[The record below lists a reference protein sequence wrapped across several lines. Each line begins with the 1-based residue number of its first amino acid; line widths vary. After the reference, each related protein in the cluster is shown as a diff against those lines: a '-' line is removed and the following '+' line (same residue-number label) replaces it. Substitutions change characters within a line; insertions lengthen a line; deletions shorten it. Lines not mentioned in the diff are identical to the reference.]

1 MWNPESALMGRKW
14 PPNRTSP
21 IRSPSI
27 VSKMSRCTRSSSES
41 RSRGMPSS
49 RSRKPRAAAA
59 RRSMSASVMDPRV
72 VGETPASEAAKRGSS

>member
-21 IRSPSI
+21 IRSPSMA
-27 VSKMSRCTRSSSES
+27 SKMSRCTRSSSES
-41 RSRGMPSS
+41 RSRGISSS
-49 RSRKPRAAAA
+49 RSRNPLIASA
-59 RRSMSASVMDPRV
+59 RRSMSGSVMEPSE